1 MVRRQKHKENAFTKD
16 KQDAMEAGMNEHIAK
31 PLDFDKLIHTLAKY
45 FLKMDKKLIS

>member
-1 MVRRQKHKENAFTKD
+1 
-16 KQDAMEAGMNEHIAK
+16 MNTLAK